1 MNNSTKIGLVG
12 GTIAFMVLLVWL
24 FSGEGATSG
33 KKSRK
38 PFVSSN
44 WTKKYQVD
52 DKKPLGLYLFTSLA
66 KAHIDTSKRIE
77 VINNDYVLDSITEDR
92 TSTKTYLFVG
102 NDFGMNNHEMDSI
115 LSDVERGSVLFLSFD
130 DLTENLYPRLFRYH
144 SFRQEYSETVNVFM
158 DGKKHPMVNIFQ
170 NDTIAT
176 EWWAFDELEFEDDFI
191 GLSSFMELTNFVKVK
206 HGNGF
211 VFLHATPNLFF
222 NYQVKRRPGY
232 EYTARVLNEL
242 PKDNDIYLLEL
253 ARLSDNYGNEDT
265 FDQEGEEGKKEDSYL
280 QLIFRNPTLLTAMLL
295 SILGLI
301 LFVVFRSKR
310 TRPVVPFIEKKK
322 DMTMAFAETI
332 TSIYFS
338 KRNPYGLLQVQRKN
352 FYDTVHRFFFVDLY
366 RREGDREI
374 QVLAEKSNRSV
385 EEITHL
391 INSFETKE
399 AAGVTEQFVADL
411 AKKKHQFYRSVGIIS
426 DAMNEKVQSQEMI
439 FRRSLLLPSILILA
453 GLAFIFVGMYFL
465 VSGIGIGIAGWPV
478 GIVFLAQGILRLS
491 RPCLIVTGDTIAH
504 FNALARKREYKRE
517 DLIRTEARSSGVI
530 FHFRN
535 NQKLIINYW
544 DLSRFDRKQFERL
557 VSKLHTLEL

>member
-1 MNNSTKIGLVG
+1 
-12 GTIAFMVLLVWL
+12 
-24 FSGEGATSG
+24 
-33 KKSRK
+33 
-38 PFVSSN
+38 
-44 WTKKYQVD
+44 
-52 DKKPLGLYLFTSLA
+52 
-66 KAHIDTSKRIE
+66 
-77 VINNDYVLDSITEDR
+77 
-92 TSTKTYLFVG
+92 
-102 NDFGMNNHEMDSI
+102 
-115 LSDVERGSVLFLSFD
+115 
-130 DLTENLYPRLFRYH
+130 
-144 SFRQEYSETVNVFM
+144 M
-158 DGKKHPMVNIFQ
+158 DGKKHPMVNLFQ

-176 EWWAFDELEFEDDFI
+176 EWWAFDELEFEDDFV
-191 GLSSFMELTNFVKVK
+191 GLSSFMEMTNFVKVK
-206 HGNGF
+206 HGKGA

-242 PKDNDIYLLEL
+242 PKNNDIYLLEL

-265 FDQEGEEGKKEDSYL
+265 SEQEGADGKKEDSYL

-295 SILGLI
+295 AILGVI
-301 LFVVFRSKR
+301 LFVIFRSKR

-439 FRRSLLLPSILILA
+439 FRRSLMLPSILILA

-465 VSGIGIGIAGWPV
+465 VSGIGIGIA
-478 GIVFLAQGILRLS
+478 
-491 RPCLIVTGDTIAH
+491 
-504 FNALARKREYKRE
+504 
-517 DLIRTEARSSGVI
+517 
-530 FHFRN
+530 
-535 NQKLIINYW
+535 
-544 DLSRFDRKQFERL
+544 
-557 VSKLHTLEL
+557 